1 MSTPIKPP
9 GGTPGTSDASGVEP
23 TGEEP
28 DVARAGGSFRA
39 AVDGARA
46 AGPPAVAVG
55 PLEAELRA
63 GRITPEAAIERL
75 VERALASASALPEGR
90 RAALEAQL
98 RDALAADPTLIALR
112 KDLERASS
120 KA

>member
-9 GGTPGTSDASGVEP
+9 GATPGTSDAAGVEP
-23 TGEEP
+23 TGEESG
-28 DVARAGGSFRA
+28 VERAGGSFRA
-39 AVDGARA
+39 ALDDARA
-46 AGPPAVAVG
+46 VGTPAASVG

-75 VERALASASALPEGR
+75 VDRALASASGLPESR